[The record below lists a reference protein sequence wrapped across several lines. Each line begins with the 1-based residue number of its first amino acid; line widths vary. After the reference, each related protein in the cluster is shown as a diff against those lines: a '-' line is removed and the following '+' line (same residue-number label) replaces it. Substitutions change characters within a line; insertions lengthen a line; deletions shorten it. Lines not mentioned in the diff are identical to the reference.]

1 MEQMEQL
8 LLPPR
13 NAKGHFCNSRRSEEI
28 FLVGV
33 EGRGLMPI
41 TQITEI
47 SQTWDHKSSFFH
59 SKVVSFAPGPHWG
72 TSVPQTPWICSPG
85 KISWLRYW
93 LYVAIGVQYFTGPS
107 GFSVHGPVDI
117 FTQNQGSVASCLRCG
132 GVVNNQIKKG
142 LLLSLGV
149 KKIKN
154 RWIFG

>member
-8 LLPPR
+8 VPPGTPR
-13 NAKGHFCNSRRSEEI
+13 ATFVIRADPRRF

-85 KISWLRYW
+85 KISWLRY
-93 LYVAIGVQYFTGPS
+93 
-107 GFSVHGPVDI
+107 
-117 FTQNQGSVASCLRCG
+117 
-132 GVVNNQIKKG
+132 
-142 LLLSLGV
+142 
-149 KKIKN
+149 
-154 RWIFG
+154 